1 MGRILNGGRVNQE
14 RPCSRIPSTEPAE
27 NFMSKNIAVILGA
40 IFVLGAAIV
49 RSAEPPEAVN
59 KAAAKVAVELC
70 SSCHGPGGNSTSPT
84 FPKLGGQQQMY
95 LAAQIRA
102 FKAKTRGDPE
112 AHDYMWGMVA
122 TIDESIVDALASYY
136 AAQSAPQGKAGDPK
150 LVAQGEKLFENGDS
164 ARKITACASCHG
176 VKAEG
181 QAIFPR
187 LAGQHAAYIVRQLQV
202 IQKNLRA
209 SPVMHGLITELTLN
223 DMKAVAEFLQSK

>member
-1 MGRILNGGRVNQE
+1 MIRNSV
-14 RPCSRIPSTEPAE
+14 
-27 NFMSKNIAVILGA
+27 A
-40 IFVLGAAIV
+40 IFSSILAFGSGVTHAAE
-49 RSAEPPEAVN
+49 SPEAIN

-70 SSCHGPGGNSTSPT
+70 STCHGPAGNSISPT
-84 FPKLGGQQQMY
+84 FPKLGGQQQLY

-102 FKAKTRGDPE
+102 FKTKSRSDPE
-112 AHDYMWGMVA
+112 AHDYMWGMAA
-122 TIDESIVDALASYY
+122 TVDESIVDALAIYY
-136 AAQSAPQGKAGDPK
+136 AAQPAPPGKPGDQK
-150 LVAQGEKLFENGDS
+150 LIAQGEKLFANGDS

-187 LAGQHAAYIVRQLQV
+187 LAGQHAAYLVRQLQV
-202 IQKNLRA
+202 IQQNLRA